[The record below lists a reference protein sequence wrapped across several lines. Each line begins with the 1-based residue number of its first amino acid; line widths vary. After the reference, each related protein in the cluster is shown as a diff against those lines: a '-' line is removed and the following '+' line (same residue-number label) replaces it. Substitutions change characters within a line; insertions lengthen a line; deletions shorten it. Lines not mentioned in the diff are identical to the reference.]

1 MPTEPAEADEPA
13 GDEEAPR
20 RRRRRGG
27 RGRRKKT
34 GDEAGESPEP
44 VAGEAA
50 GSETAGEDHTP
61 STVDAAAGDNAAE
74 QTAEATEEETRHPA
88 VGGVAGAAK
97 ARANPVN
104 LRRTTH
110 RTR

>member
-34 GDEAGESPEP
+34 GDEAGESLS

-61 STVDAAAGDNAAE
+61 STVDAAAGDKAAE
-74 QTAEATEEETRHPA
+74 QTAEATEEES
-88 VGGVAGAAK
+88 AAS
-97 ARANPVN
+97 
-104 LRRTTH
+104 RRRRRRRRRKGEGESGEPSPDDP